1 MSKSPKLLAAVL
13 VACVA
18 VALMLGATG
27 SATAGALTKG
37 TVKKIAA
44 KVVKKQAGSLSVAHA
59 TTADSATTASNATN
73 LNGKPST
80 AYQDETIR
88 YSLISTTLST
98 NKAFTLSG
106 LTPGA
111 TYYVHFHLIMG
122 SAPGV
127 PAGNCQID
135 VPGSATEYAWGYGTT
150 FSNAISWDNGAVVP
164 IPAGGQITI
173 NCASATSVSSARPS
187 IWSTKAAR
195 AASCTRR
202 SPASMPASTS
212 ATSCGQKRI
221 SSRKVSAN
229 GAAMSANITNPRVA
243 PAGFL

>member
-98 NKAFTLSG
+98 TKAFTLSG

-173 NCASATSVSSARPS
+173 NCASASNIKTFPSQPSFAEATLLDSVTDRTSTAVPARPQGS
-187 IWSTKAAR
+187 DQT
-195 AASCTRR
+195 
-202 SPASMPASTS
+202 
-212 ATSCGQKRI
+212 GQG
-221 SSRKVSAN
+221 S
-229 GAAMSANITNPRVA
+229 GAPR
-243 PAGFL
+243 P